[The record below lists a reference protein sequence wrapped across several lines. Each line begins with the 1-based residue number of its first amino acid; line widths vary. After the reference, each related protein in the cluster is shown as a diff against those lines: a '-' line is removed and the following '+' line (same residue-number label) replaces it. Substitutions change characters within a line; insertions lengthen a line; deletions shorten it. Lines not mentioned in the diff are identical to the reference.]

1 MNFAVW
7 RVVLEGVA
15 TLQEIET
22 HWSIDDLADA
32 HEALDLKTA
41 LETAARARARGRERA

>member
-7 RVVLEGVA
+7 RIVLDGVA

-22 HWSIDDLADA
+22 WWSIDDLADA
-32 HEALDLKTA
+32 HEALDVK
-41 LETAARARARGRERA
+41 AAIEIAVNNKSRKRS

>member
-7 RVVLEGVA
+7 RLVLDGVA

-22 HWSIDDLADA
+22 WWSIDDLADA
-32 HEALDLKTA
+32 HEALDVRA
-41 LETAARARARGRERA
+41 SIEAAVNQKNRARKG